1 MSAGEGF
8 RVRQEGGFV
17 LLKLGKGKGEGTGRF
32 RGRSQGLKRFM
43 MVSRILVNVA
53 RPSAQ
58 SSRRTEQK
66 VHLKYLFELRKI
78 MRLKIKH

>member
-1 MSAGEGF
+1 M
-8 RVRQEGGFV
+8 
-17 LLKLGKGKGEGTGRF
+17 
-32 RGRSQGLKRFM
+32 GRSQGLKQFIL
-43 MVSRILVNVA
+43 VSRILVNVA

-78 MRLKIKH
+78 MRLEIKH

>member
-8 RVRQEGGFV
+8 RVRQEGRFV

-43 MVSRILVNVA
+43 MSPESLLMWQGHLLRVPGGRSRGY
-53 RPSAQ
+53 
-58 SSRRTEQK
+58 T
-66 VHLKYLFELRKI
+66 
-78 MRLKIKH
+78 